1 MSRMDVLGEGR
12 QQGMAFAL
20 KICKDAQAAGQDPVE
35 ALEKEMTFRYRTRII
50 VLATSKELDQASE
63 AIKATTIK
71 TMLSASLIVLW
82 EQFRFGKKR
91 SQRFADAFMTYTRAL
106 AEGSITWYEITDL
119 LKEKT
124 DIEVDLSDDN
134 ILGKGKGS

>member
-1 MSRMDVLGEGR
+1 
-12 QQGMAFAL
+12 
-20 KICKDAQAAGQDPVE
+20 
-35 ALEKEMTFRYRTRII
+35 
-50 VLATSKELDQASE
+50 
-63 AIKATTIK
+63 
-71 TMLSASLIVLW
+71 
-82 EQFRFGKKR
+82 
-91 SQRFADAFMTYTRAL
+91 MTYTRAL